1 MNTRHFSQLP
11 KPYLAYP
18 KVIQGLI
25 FKKPKGEKVLPQV
38 EYVVDSFKVDQKH
51 LKAYN
56 QVCGF
61 KNNGYIPAIYLAV
74 LSQSLQMHMM
84 TPEAFPFAI
93 LGLVHIRNQVKQNR
107 KVGVNEQL
115 TLSCKFGEL
124 KPHDKGVQ
132 FDFITVAKVGNE
144 VVVEALTTYLARQK
158 TAAGSAAAKAPESA
172 APEYKAAAEW
182 EVSEN
187 TGRRYALTSGD
198 FNLIHIHAVTAK
210 AFGFKQAIAHG
221 MWSGSLVSTVLA
233 TQFPGPGTILV
244 DQSLRYTRPVSIGD
258 RIELTL
264 TVKQKFTH
272 NRHVLFDCVCI
283 NQEGLEVVHGT
294 AEVLAPSEKITRL
307 LQDGHAPAIRID
319 DKHARFTEN
328 AYLLVCW

>member
-56 QVCGF
+56 EVCGF

-84 TPEAFPFAI
+84 TAEAFPFPI
-93 LGLVHIRNQVKQNR
+93 LGLVHIRNQLKQYR

-115 TLSCKFGEL
+115 ILSCKFGEL
-124 KPHDKGVQ
+124 QPHDKGVQ
-132 FDFITVAKVGNE
+132 FDFITTAKVGNE
-144 VVVEALTTYLARQK
+144 VVMEGLTTYLSRQK
-158 TAAGSAAAKAPESA
+158 TGSKPAAKAAESA
-172 APEYKAAAEW
+172 VPNYVPAGQW
-182 EVSEN
+182 DVSEN

-198 FNLIHIHAVTAK
+198 FNLIHIHALTAK

-221 MWSGSLVSTVLA
+221 MWSKAKALAHIQLPDAYEADVWFKLPMYLPSQVEFLTAQQAQNTDFLIRSKKNQKPHVSGS
-233 TQFPGPGTILV
+233 
-244 DQSLRYTRPVSIGD
+244 
-258 RIELTL
+258 
-264 TVKQKFTH
+264 
-272 NRHVLFDCVCI
+272 
-283 NQEGLEVVHGT
+283 
-294 AEVLAPSEKITRL
+294 
-307 LQDGHAPAIRID
+307 IR
-319 DKHARFTEN
+319 A
-328 AYLLVCW
+328 L

>member
-56 QVCGF
+56 EVCGF

-84 TPEAFPFAI
+84 TAEAFPFPI
-93 LGLVHIRNQVKQNR
+93 LGLVHIRNQLKQYR

-124 KPHDKGVQ
+124 QPHDKGVQ
-132 FDFITVAKVGNE
+132 FDFITTAKVGNE
-144 VVVEALTTYLARQK
+144 VVMEGLTTYLSRQK
-158 TAAGSAAAKAPESA
+158 SGSKPAAKAAESA
-172 APEYKAAAEW
+172 VPDYVPAGQW
-182 EVSEN
+182 DVSEN

-198 FNLIHIHAVTAK
+198 FNLIHIHALTAK

-221 MWSGSLVSTVLA
+221 MWSKAKALANIQLPDAYEADVWFKLPMYLPSQVEFLTAQQAQNTDFLIRSKKNQKPHVSGS
-233 TQFPGPGTILV
+233 
-244 DQSLRYTRPVSIGD
+244 
-258 RIELTL
+258 
-264 TVKQKFTH
+264 
-272 NRHVLFDCVCI
+272 
-283 NQEGLEVVHGT
+283 
-294 AEVLAPSEKITRL
+294 
-307 LQDGHAPAIRID
+307 IR
-319 DKHARFTEN
+319 A
-328 AYLLVCW
+328 L

>member
-84 TPEAFPFAI
+84 TQEAFPFAI

-132 FDFITVAKVGNE
+132 FDFITTAKVGNE

-158 TAAGSAAAKAPESA
+158 TAAGSATAKAPESA

-182 EVSEN
+182 DVSEN

-221 MWSGSLVSTVLA
+221 MWSKAKALANLSLPDAYEADVWFKLPMYLPSKVEFLTAQQGKGTEFLIRNAKSQKPHVAGS
-233 TQFPGPGTILV
+233 
-244 DQSLRYTRPVSIGD
+244 
-258 RIELTL
+258 
-264 TVKQKFTH
+264 VKA
-272 NRHVLFDCVCI
+272 L
-283 NQEGLEVVHGT
+283 
-294 AEVLAPSEKITRL
+294 
-307 LQDGHAPAIRID
+307 
-319 DKHARFTEN
+319 
-328 AYLLVCW
+328 

>member
-11 KPYLAYP
+11 KPFLAYP

-56 QVCGF
+56 EVCGF

-84 TPEAFPFAI
+84 TAEAFPFPI
-93 LGLVHIRNQVKQNR
+93 LGLVHIRNQLKQYR

-124 KPHDKGVQ
+124 QPHDKGVQ
-132 FDFITVAKVGNE
+132 FDFITTAQVGNE
-144 VVVEALTTYLARQK
+144 VVMEGLTTYLSRQK
-158 TAAGSAAAKAPESA
+158 TGIKPAAKAAESA
-172 APEYKAAAEW
+172 VPDYVPAGQW
-182 EVSEN
+182 DVSEN

-198 FNLIHIHAVTAK
+198 FNLIHIHALTAK

-221 MWSGSLVSTVLA
+221 MWSKAKALAHIQLPDAYEADVWFKLPMYLPSQVEFLTAQQAQNTDFLIRSKKNQKPHVSGS
-233 TQFPGPGTILV
+233 
-244 DQSLRYTRPVSIGD
+244 
-258 RIELTL
+258 
-264 TVKQKFTH
+264 
-272 NRHVLFDCVCI
+272 
-283 NQEGLEVVHGT
+283 
-294 AEVLAPSEKITRL
+294 
-307 LQDGHAPAIRID
+307 IR
-319 DKHARFTEN
+319 A
-328 AYLLVCW
+328 L

>member
-56 QVCGF
+56 EVCGF

-84 TPEAFPFAI
+84 TAEAFPFPI
-93 LGLVHIRNQVKQNR
+93 LGLVHIRNQLKQYR

-124 KPHDKGVQ
+124 QPHDKGVQ
-132 FDFITVAKVGNE
+132 FDFITTAKVGNE
-144 VVVEALTTYLARQK
+144 VVMEGLTTYLSRQK
-158 TAAGSAAAKAPESA
+158 SGKKPAAKAAESA
-172 APEYKAAAEW
+172 VPDYVPAGQW
-182 EVSEN
+182 DVSEN

-198 FNLIHIHAVTAK
+198 FNLIHIHALTAK

-221 MWSGSLVSTVLA
+221 MWSKAKALANIQLPDAYEADVWFKLPMYLPSQVEFLTAQQAQNTDFLIRSKKNQKPHVSGS
-233 TQFPGPGTILV
+233 I
-244 DQSLRYTRPVSIGD
+244 RP
-258 RIELTL
+258 L
-264 TVKQKFTH
+264 
-272 NRHVLFDCVCI
+272 
-283 NQEGLEVVHGT
+283 
-294 AEVLAPSEKITRL
+294 
-307 LQDGHAPAIRID
+307 
-319 DKHARFTEN
+319 
-328 AYLLVCW
+328 

>member
-56 QVCGF
+56 EVCGF

-84 TPEAFPFAI
+84 TAEAFPFPI
-93 LGLVHIRNQVKQNR
+93 LGLVHIRNQLKQYR

-124 KPHDKGVQ
+124 QPHDKGVQ
-132 FDFITVAKVGNE
+132 FDFITTAKVGNE
-144 VVVEALTTYLARQK
+144 VVMEGLTTYLSRQK
-158 TAAGSAAAKAPESA
+158 TGSKPAAKAAESA
-172 APEYKAAAEW
+172 VPDYVPAGQW
-182 EVSEN
+182 DVSEN
-187 TGRRYALTSGD
+187 TGRRYAMTSGD
-198 FNLIHIHAVTAK
+198 FNLIHIHALTAK

-221 MWSGSLVSTVLA
+221 MWSKAKALANIQLPDAYEADVWFKLPMYLPSQVEFLTAQQAQNTDFLIRSKKNQKPHVSGS
-233 TQFPGPGTILV
+233 
-244 DQSLRYTRPVSIGD
+244 
-258 RIELTL
+258 
-264 TVKQKFTH
+264 
-272 NRHVLFDCVCI
+272 
-283 NQEGLEVVHGT
+283 
-294 AEVLAPSEKITRL
+294 
-307 LQDGHAPAIRID
+307 IR
-319 DKHARFTEN
+319 A
-328 AYLLVCW
+328 L

>member
-56 QVCGF
+56 EVCGF

-84 TPEAFPFAI
+84 TAEAFPFPI
-93 LGLVHIRNQVKQNR
+93 LGLVHIRNQLKQYR

-124 KPHDKGVQ
+124 QPHDKGVQ
-132 FDFITVAKVGNE
+132 FDFITTAKVGNE
-144 VVVEALTTYLARQK
+144 VVMEGLTTYLSRQK
-158 TAAGSAAAKAPESA
+158 TGSKPAAKAAESA
-172 APEYKAAAEW
+172 VPDYVPAGQW
-182 EVSEN
+182 DVSEN

-198 FNLIHIHAVTAK
+198 FNLIHIHALTAK

-221 MWSGSLVSTVLA
+221 MWSKAKALANIQLPDAYEADVWFKLPMYLPSQVEFLTAQQAQNTDFLIRSKKNQKPHVSGS
-233 TQFPGPGTILV
+233 I
-244 DQSLRYTRPVSIGD
+244 RP
-258 RIELTL
+258 L
-264 TVKQKFTH
+264 
-272 NRHVLFDCVCI
+272 
-283 NQEGLEVVHGT
+283 
-294 AEVLAPSEKITRL
+294 
-307 LQDGHAPAIRID
+307 
-319 DKHARFTEN
+319 
-328 AYLLVCW
+328 

>member
-56 QVCGF
+56 NVCGF

-84 TPEAFPFAI
+84 TTEAFPFAI
-93 LGLVHIRNQVKQNR
+93 LGLVHIRNQVKQYR
-107 KVGVNEQL
+107 KVGVNETL
-115 TLSCKFGEL
+115 SLSCKFGEL
-124 KPHDKGVQ
+124 QPHDKGVQ
-132 FDFITVAKVGNE
+132 FDFITTAKVGDE
-144 VVVEALTTYLARQK
+144 VVVESLTTYLARQK
-158 TAAGSAAAKAPESA
+158 IDAKVAT
-172 APEYKAAAEW
+172 KAAETKAADLQVQAEW

-187 TGRRYALTSGD
+187 TGRRYAMTSGD

-221 MWSGSLVSTVLA
+221 MWSKAKALSS
-233 TQFPGPGTILV
+233 
-244 DQSLRYTRPVSIGD
+244 
-258 RIELTL
+258 LTL
-264 TVKQKFTH
+264 PDAYEADVWFKLPMYLPSKVEFLTA
-272 NRHVLFDCVCI
+272 
-283 NQEGLEVVHGT
+283 QEGKNTEF
-294 AEVLAPSEKITRL
+294 
-307 LQDGHAPAIRID
+307 AIRNS
-319 DKHARFTEN
+319 KNKKPHVTGSVKA
-328 AYLLVCW
+328 L

>member
-25 FKKPKGEKVLPQV
+25 FKKPKAEKVLPQV

-61 KNNGYIPAIYLAV
+61 KNNGYIPAIYLTV

-84 TPEAFPFAI
+84 TSEAFPFPI
-93 LGLVHIRNQVKQNR
+93 LGLVHIRNQVKQYR
-107 KVGVNEQL
+107 KVGVNETL

-124 KPHDKGVQ
+124 QPHDKGVQ
-132 FDFITVAKVGNE
+132 FDFITTVKVGNE
-144 VVVEALTTYLARQK
+144 VVVEALTTYLSRQK
-158 TAAGSAAAKAPESA
+158 TDAKAAVKPAESK
-172 APEYKAAAEW
+172 APDYKLNTEW
-182 EVSEN
+182 KISEN
-187 TGRRYALTSGD
+187 TGRRYAMTSGD

-221 MWSGSLVSTVLA
+221 MWSKAKALANLSLPDAYEADVWFKLPMYLPSKVE
-233 TQFPGPGTILV
+233 F
-244 DQSLRYTRPVSIGD
+244 
-258 RIELTL
+258 LTAQAANDTDFL
-264 TVKQKFTH
+264 IRNSKNQKPHVTGHVK
-272 NRHVLFDCVCI
+272 
-283 NQEGLEVVHGT
+283 
-294 AEVLAPSEKITRL
+294 
-307 LQDGHAPAIRID
+307 AI
-319 DKHARFTEN
+319 
-328 AYLLVCW
+328 

>member
-56 QVCGF
+56 NVCGF

-84 TPEAFPFAI
+84 TTEAFPFAI
-93 LGLVHIRNQVKQNR
+93 LGLVHIRNQVKQYR
-107 KVGVNEQL
+107 KVGVNETL
-115 TLSCKFGEL
+115 SLSCKFGEL
-124 KPHDKGVQ
+124 QPHDKGVQ
-132 FDFITVAKVGNE
+132 FDFITTAKVGDE
-144 VVVEALTTYLARQK
+144 VVVESLTTYLARQK
-158 TAAGSAAAKAPESA
+158 TDAKVAAKAAEAKPVELQVQ
-172 APEYKAAAEW
+172 AEW
-182 EVSEN
+182 DISEN
-187 TGRRYALTSGD
+187 TGRRYAMTSGD

-221 MWSGSLVSTVLA
+221 MWSKAKALSS
-233 TQFPGPGTILV
+233 
-244 DQSLRYTRPVSIGD
+244 
-258 RIELTL
+258 LTL
-264 TVKQKFTH
+264 PEAYEADVWFKLPMYLPSKVEF
-272 NRHVLFDCVCI
+272 L
-283 NQEGLEVVHGT
+283 T
-294 AEVLAPSEKITRL
+294 AQTGKDTEF
-307 LQDGHAPAIRID
+307 AIRNS
-319 DKHARFTEN
+319 KNKKPHVAGSVK
-328 AYLLVCW
+328 AL